1 MWFPA
6 VKKNWRCYS
15 VQIDKKYFIYAGV
28 IVLLI
33 LGGWYLF
40 SVGKDVSDN
49 RNRVDAITNQLNTTG
64 KELQNT
70 AAGLNNIQQAVNRS
84 AERVER
90 SETIIREV
98 QVRTDNDTSIINES
112 SKLIDDSQRIISTVR
127 QRGTSEAQKA
137 AN

>member
-1 MWFPA
+1 M
-6 VKKNWRCYS
+6 
-15 VQIDKKYFIYAGV
+15 QITNNQKYIACLLAGA
-28 IVLLI
+28 I
-33 LGGWYLF
+33 LVGIAWYVFSGG
-40 SVGKDVSDN
+40 GNVSDN
-49 RNRVDAITNQLNTTG
+49 GDGAGAVTNQLDKTG

-70 AAGLNNIQQAVNRS
+70 AAGLNNVQQAVNRS

-98 QVRTDNDTSIINES
+98 QVRTDNDAAIISES
-112 SKLIDDSQRIISTVR
+112 ASLIDDSQRIISAVR

>member
-1 MWFPA
+1 M
-6 VKKNWRCYS
+6 
-15 VQIDKKYFIYAGV
+15 QIDKKYFVYAG
-28 IVLLI
+28 IALLLI
-33 LGGWYLF
+33 FGGWYLF

-49 RNRVDAITNQLNTTG
+49 RNRVDAITNQLNQTG

-70 AAGLNNIQQAVNRS
+70 AAGLNNVQQAVNRS

-98 QVRTDNDTSIINES
+98 QVRTDNDTAIINES
-112 SKLIDDSQRIISTVR
+112 AGLIDDSQRIISTVR
-127 QRGTSEAQKA
+127 QRGTGEAQKA

>member
-6 VKKNWRCYS
+6 ARKNWRCYS

-112 SKLIDDSQRIISTVR
+112 ANLIDDSQRIISTVR
-127 QRGTSEAQKA
+127 QRGTSGAQKA